1 MTAATAAPTHRGQ
14 RRAVGPL
21 TGLRSLLRLHLRLA
35 RRGILIWTLAVLVL
49 VPASIYAM
57 EDVYPD
63 QAALDARA
71 TLLDNPSAVMM
82 TGPFFAADHYTF
94 WAMVA
99 NELLAADRDGAIER
113 LGETLQIAVLHDTL
127 EDTATSPEELRQQFG
142 EFVCAGVQALSKRV
156 GDGPK
161 RSLDDYLQAL
171 AEGPAQ
177 YALVKLCDR
186 ITNLQPPPQ
195 TWNQDKIANYHQESQ
210 LILARLGHAHA
221 ATARRLRE
229 KIEHYRQYY

>member
-1 MTAATAAPTHRGQ
+1 MSTH
-14 RRAVGPL
+14 
-21 TGLRSLLRLHLRLA
+21 LA
-35 RRGILIWTLAVLVL
+35 DR
-49 VPASIYAM
+49 YN
-57 EDVYPD
+57 
-63 QAALDARA
+63 QAWLFAARA
-71 TLLDNPSAVMM
+71 HRNQTLK
-82 TGPFFAADHYTF
+82 
-94 WAMVA
+94 
-99 NELLAADRDGAIER
+99 
-113 LGETLQIAVLHDTL
+113 
-127 EDTATSPEELRQQFG
+127 ELRQQFG

>member
-71 TLLDNPSAVMM
+71 TLLDN
-82 TGPFFAADHYTF
+82 
-94 WAMVA
+94 
-99 NELLAADRDGAIER
+99 
-113 LGETLQIAVLHDTL
+113 QIG
-127 EDTATSPEELRQQFG
+127 R
-142 EFVCAGVQALSKRV
+142 
-156 GDGPK
+156 
-161 RSLDDYLQAL
+161 
-171 AEGPAQ
+171 
-177 YALVKLCDR
+177 
-186 ITNLQPPPQ
+186 
-195 TWNQDKIANYHQESQ
+195 
-210 LILARLGHAHA
+210 AHV
-221 ATARRLRE
+221 
-229 KIEHYRQYY
+229 

>member
-1 MTAATAAPTHRGQ
+1 MSAPTMS
-14 RRAVGPL
+14 
-21 TGLRSLLRLHLRLA
+21 THLADR
-35 RRGILIWTLAVLVL
+35 
-49 VPASIYAM
+49 YN
-57 EDVYPD
+57 
-63 QAALDARA
+63 QAWLFAARA
-71 TLLDNPSAVMM
+71 HRNQTLSGSPLPYLVHL
-82 TGPFFAADHYTF
+82 G
-94 WAMVA
+94 MVA

-113 LGETLQIAVLHDTL
+113 LGETLQSAVLHDTL
-127 EDTATSPEELRQQFG
+127 EDTVTSPEELRQQFG

>member
-1 MTAATAAPTHRGQ
+1 MGHHHHHHSAPMMSTH
-14 RRAVGPL
+14 
-21 TGLRSLLRLHLRLA
+21 LA
-35 RRGILIWTLAVLVL
+35 DR
-49 VPASIYAM
+49 YN
-57 EDVYPD
+57 
-63 QAALDARA
+63 QAWLFAARA
-71 TLLDNPSAVMM
+71 HRNQTLSGSPLPYLVHL
-82 TGPFFAADHYTF
+82 G
-94 WAMVA
+94 MVA

>member
-1 MTAATAAPTHRGQ
+1 MRLPRSHERSHDVHAPR
-14 RRAVGPL
+14 
-21 TGLRSLLRLHLRLA
+21 RSLQPGLAVRRPRPPQPDPQRLA
-35 RRGILIWTLAVLVL
+35 
-49 VPASIYAM
+49 
-57 EDVYPD
+57 
-63 QAALDARA
+63 AALSGAPGHGRQRAAGRRSRRCHRTAR
-71 TLLDNPSAVMM
+71 
-82 TGPFFAADHYTF
+82 
-94 WAMVA
+94 
-99 NELLAADRDGAIER
+99 
-113 LGETLQIAVLHDTL
+113 ETLQIAVLHDTL

-229 KIEHYRQYY
+229 KSSTTASTTEVPGASRNQQEEARPWSRPRNRS